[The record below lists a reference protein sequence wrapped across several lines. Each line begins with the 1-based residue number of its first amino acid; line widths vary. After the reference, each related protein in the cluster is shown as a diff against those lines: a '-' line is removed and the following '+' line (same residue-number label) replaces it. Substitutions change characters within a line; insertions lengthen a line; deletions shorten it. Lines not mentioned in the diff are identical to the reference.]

1 MLPAAGTPSQFLVRG
16 FERFLARTG
25 ESPRRGRK
33 RASIDVALPAD
44 LAAFLM
50 AVGGGPAL
58 GDYVPL
64 ATSRAKSPAA
74 RRTTRPNAWVK
85 LVTAAR
91 RGASGRAELLA
102 WMAGAIP
109 FGTTKTGELWLYVI
123 GDAASPAR
131 GIVGSVHPE
140 VPSVPKL
147 EARDLSSFALLRAL
161 EHAVALGENEGRAA
175 DARKRIPTP
184 GVAEHEAVRAAFE
197 RARAVYDLVCGEDG
211 AVRSAAKKLALRPL
225 DIPHAHGAP
234 RLPEPP
240 PTRPSKNVKRTKGG
254 KRKGTTEDRTAPLAL
269 GSIVEAF
276 FRHDDSDVAATLA
289 AHASSSDPL
298 VRDAVATLQDAIGP
312 GRTALAR
319 DLQRRRTMARRAIR
333 AEQKR
338 PKADAASRMD
348 LTRRIL
354 AHLDASQT
362 RLDPVAATNDEREED
377 LLALAEMGD
386 PDIVPVL
393 VARAVTGDKNAVE
406 MLGAMGDRRA
416 VTHLVTL
423 LDREP
428 QGSRQFDVSVVRAL
442 AAIGDKQA
450 AGALLDLLSKSP
462 MPSWREGLALGALV
476 REIVVALGT
485 LRDEHARQPLLE
497 VLEERGQEYRAIVPS
512 AAWALGR
519 LQYFPALGTLERL
532 LCSPKDLV
540 TPETIWAAGEIGAA
554 HPTARTRALALLDN
568 MPGLEP
574 GAELVRLA
582 ALAKVLHGRSNEA
595 PRADELR
602 RVLERALWEPAFRR
616 EETSRRRTWALQA
629 LEELAALPT
638 KRGDAAAR
646 ERKHALF
653 LGHEAVRYFVT
664 RDDHRVRKAAEAAFK
679 ALGVQVPQTRR
690 YYSFVLDELERHG
703 GLDALHD
710 ALRDPLGVFRHN
722 VATRLSAIGHSSSV
736 RPLAEA
742 TARLFAE
749 PPTSTYEYDDA
760 PSHLVAFVRALA
772 RLNQPE
778 GNDVLIEGLR
788 TGNHHVRAVVAENA
802 PEDPRFVPELMA
814 MLGDPRSFLR
824 SRAERSLAT
833 LGVDRHSSDRPPVRI
848 VEV

>member
-1 MLPAAGTPSQFLVRG
+1 M
-16 FERFLARTG
+16 
-25 ESPRRGRK
+25 
-33 RASIDVALPAD
+33 PAD
-44 LAAFLM
+44 LAAFM
-50 AVGGGPAL
+50 AAVGATDGIGNYLPPAVR
-58 GDYVPL
+58 GTKRT
-64 ATSRAKSPAA
+64 AT
-74 RRTTRPNAWVK
+74 RRTPRPNAWVK

-91 RGASGRAELLA
+91 RGASGRAHLLA

-109 FGTTKTGELWLYVI
+109 FGTTKSGELWLYVI

-140 VPSVPKL
+140 EPAAPKL
-147 EARDLSSFALLRAL
+147 AVRDLSSFALLRAL
-161 EHAVALGENEGRAA
+161 EHGVAQGDHEGRAA
-175 DARKRIPTP
+175 EARKRVPAP
-184 GVAEHEAVRAAFE
+184 GVAEQEAVRAAFE
-197 RARAVYDLVCGEDG
+197 RARAVLDLVCGDD
-211 AVRSAAKKLALRPL
+211 ASVRSAARKLALRPL
-225 DIPHAHGAP
+225 DVPHAHGVS

-240 PTRPSKNVKRTKGG
+240 PTRPSKNVRRAKSV
-254 KRKGTTEDRTAPLAL
+254 KRKSSAHEDRTAPLAL

-276 FRHDDSDVAATLA
+276 FRYEERDFEATLV

-298 VRDAVATLQDAIGP
+298 VRDAVATLEDAIGR

-319 DLQRRRTMARRAIR
+319 ELKRRREMARRAAR

-338 PKADAASRMD
+338 PKADATSRMD

-354 AHLDASQT
+354 DHLDASQP
-362 RLDPVAATNDEREED
+362 RLDPVAVNDEREEN

-386 PDIVPVL
+386 PEIVPVL
-393 VARAVTGDKNAVE
+393 VARAVTGDKNAVD
-406 MLGAMGDRRA
+406 MLGALGDRRA
-416 VTHLVTL
+416 VPQLVTL
-423 LDREP
+423 LAREP
-428 QGSRQFDVSVVRAL
+428 QASRQFDVAVVRAL
-442 AAIGDKQA
+442 AALGDKQA
-450 AGALLDLLSKSP
+450 AAPLRDLLSKSP

-476 REIVVALGT
+476 REVVVALGT
-485 LRDEHARQPLLE
+485 LRDEQARQPLLE
-497 VLEERGQEYRAIVPS
+497 VLDERGQEYRAIVPS
-512 AAWALGR
+512 ATWALGR
-519 LQYFPALGTLERL
+519 LRDLPALGALERL

-540 TPETIWAAGEIGAA
+540 TPETLWAAGEIGSA
-554 HPTARTRALALLDN
+554 HPTAQARALALLDN

-574 GAELVRLA
+574 GAEMVRLA
-582 ALAKVLHGRSNEA
+582 ALTKILHGLPNEA
-595 PRADELR
+595 PRPDDLR
-602 RVLERALWEPAFRR
+602 RTLERALWEPAFRR
-616 EETSRRRTWALQA
+616 EETSRRRTWALQS
-629 LEELAALPT
+629 LEELAVLPA

-646 ERKHALF
+646 ERRHALF
-653 LGHEAVRYFVT
+653 LGHEAIRYFVT
-664 RDDHRVRKAAEAAFK
+664 RDDHRVRKAAESAFT

-690 YYSFVLDELERHG
+690 YYSFVLEDLERRG

-722 VATRLSAIGHSSSV
+722 VATRLSAIGHASSV

>member
-1 MLPAAGTPSQFLVRG
+1 MLPAAGAPSQFLVRG

-25 ESPRRGRK
+25 ESPRRGRR
-33 RASIDVALPAD
+33 RASFDVALPAD
-44 LAAFLM
+44 LAAFLA
-50 AVGGGPAL
+50 AVGGGDGI
-58 GDYVPL
+58 GDYVPF
-64 ATSRAKSPAA
+64 AISRAKSTAA
-74 RRTTRPNAWVK
+74 RRTTRPNTWVK

-91 RGASGRAELLA
+91 RGASGRAQLLA
-102 WMAGAIP
+102 WLAGAIP
-109 FGTTKTGELWLYVI
+109 FGTTKSGELWLYVI

-140 VPSVPKL
+140 VPAVPKL
-147 EARDLSSFALLRAL
+147 EVRDLSSFALLRAL
-161 EHAVALGENEGRAA
+161 EHGVAQGEPERRAA
-175 DARKRIPTP
+175 DARKRVPTP

-197 RARAVYDLVCGEDG
+197 RARAVFDLVCGDDG

-240 PTRPSKNVKRTKGG
+240 PTRPSKNVKRAKSGRRKG
-254 KRKGTTEDRTAPLAL
+254 GTTEDRTAPLAL

-276 FRHDDSDVAATLA
+276 FRHEERDVEATLA
-289 AHASSSDPL
+289 AHASSTDPL
-298 VRDAVATLQDAIGP
+298 VRDAVATLQDAIGR

-319 DLQRRRTMARRAIR
+319 DLQRRRAMARRAVR

-348 LTRRIL
+348 VTHRIL

-362 RLDPVAATNDEREED
+362 RLDPIAANEEREEN
-377 LLALAEMGD
+377 LLALAELGD
-386 PDIVPVL
+386 PEIVPVL
-393 VARAVTGDKNAVE
+393 VARAVTGDKNAVD

-416 VTHLVTL
+416 VPHLVAL

-428 QGSRQFDVSVVRAL
+428 QGSRLFDVAVVRAL
-442 AAIGDKQA
+442 AAIGDEQ
-450 AGALLDLLSKSP
+450 AGAALRDLLSKSP

-476 REIVVALGT
+476 REVVVALGT
-485 LRDEHARQPLLE
+485 LRDEDARQPLLE

-519 LQYFPALGTLERL
+519 LGYFPALGSLERL

-574 GAELVRLA
+574 GAELVRHA
-582 ALAKVLHGRSNEA
+582 ALAKILQGRSDAA
-595 PRADELR
+595 PRGDDLR
-602 RVLERALWEPAFRR
+602 RALERALWEPAFRR
-616 EETSRRRTWALQA
+616 EETSRRRTWALQS

-638 KRGDAAAR
+638 KRGDAFSR

-653 LGHEAVRYFVT
+653 LGHEAIRYFVT
-664 RDDHRVRKAAEAAFK
+664 RDDHRVRKAAESAFK

-833 LGVDRHSSDRPPVRI
+833 LGVDRHTSDRPPVRI